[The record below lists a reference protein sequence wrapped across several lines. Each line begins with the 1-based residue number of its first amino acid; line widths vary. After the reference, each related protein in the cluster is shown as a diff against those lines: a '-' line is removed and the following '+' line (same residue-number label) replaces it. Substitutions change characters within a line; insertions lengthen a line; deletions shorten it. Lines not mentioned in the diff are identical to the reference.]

1 MKDILKKHNKKFILI
16 GIIVILCSVLNVLHP
31 YLLKVILD
39 LDFSN
44 EKIMQEILKL
54 VLMYATIHILF
65 AAFKNIRNII
75 VNKTVARLLKELRSK
90 LFSKVTNLKV
100 EDFNKYKISDIYTRL
115 TVDVDNMATLFSD
128 TLPVIINDILYLILI
143 VIMILQTDIKIA
155 IIAIFTLLV
164 MIVTIILCIKKLTS
178 LNDDILNKR
187 DNLNKEYSEMY
198 DTNKLTYMF
207 GLQNNNIE
215 KSTNILREEMK
226 YRKKYIDIDTFPIN
240 ITNLIEAISIFII
253 LYFALTSNASIQLG
267 DIYLVIYYIKH
278 SRSPFNEIF
287 DKLEELQTCLNSY
300 KRIKKI
306 LDIQNKEDIEK
317 GEHIDIK
324 GKIEFIDVSMKYDKE
339 KVLQNLFFNIEPGQ
353 KVTIVGKTGVGKTT
367 LTSLIMKMYD
377 NYTGTIL
384 IDDRDIRNLSTRS
397 IREQVSYISQKP
409 YIFKDTL
416 RNNII
421 LNRNNISDEEIIR
434 VIKEIGAQN
443 LLDKLE
449 KGLDEVID
457 YKKVSYG
464 ELQIIAFVRA
474 ILRDTKLYIFD
485 EPTSNMD
492 FRLEKMIQSLI
503 DNIAKDKTVI
513 IVAHRK
519 STIEN
524 SDKVIY
530 LKEGKIDK
538 IDNKV

>member
-54 VLMYATIHILF
+54 VLMYAAIHILF

-178 LNDDILNKR
+178 LNDDILKKR

-198 DTNKLTYMF
+198 DTNKLTYIF

-226 YRKKYIDIDTFPIN
+226 SRKKYIDIDTFPIN

-306 LDIQNKEDIEK
+306 LDIKNKEDIEK

-397 IREQVSYISQKP
+397 VREQVSYISQKP

-443 LLDKLE
+443 LLNKLE

-492 FRLEKMIQSLI
+492 FRLEKMIQNLI